1 MLQLKDCVPIY
12 ETVYCTNRALA
23 VAAGNFLNA
32 RVFQTI
38 DEDGNPID
46 KRILI
51 QNLVAFFIE
60 GEVHNHPAYLV
71 DALIDNNP
79 IIKDWTTMTEMLL
92 SDEGICLMGF
102 CLNLI
107 LFSKRGG

>member
-32 RVFQTI
+32 RVFQTT
-38 DEDGNPID
+38 DEDGNPVD
-46 KRILI
+46 KRMLI

-60 GEVHNHPAYLV
+60 GEVHNHSAYLV

-79 IIKDWTTMTEMLL
+79 IIKDWTTMADMLL
-92 SDEGICLMGF
+92 SDEGNYKF
-102 CLNLI
+102 
-107 LFSKRGG
+107 